1 MSLPRTYRTYFDPY
15 CTEYTWVSA
24 EQKLL
29 EIGRAVMHGFDL
41 HQCVREILDGHSH
54 VHEDDVHSAV
64 CSHISEV
71 CGGEIPGYQL
81 LRRGNSIDTD
91 IDLLIEYLMR
101 RYRVAYKPDNGHY
114 LADTSLA
121 IDRQEL
127 DSINGWAVAARHV
140 DCYNLYDYGNWV
152 TYPDDDE
159 LLREYNLRAKGRDKG
174 FVSYVCPEPWYGN
187 PTTAK
192 VIILGDAPRYD
203 DFISRIANQTLKDP
217 RLVEE
222 VSVTLF
228 DDYRGWWTLQGGCF
242 YDTCPIGTLEPP
254 VRPMD
259 LYNSPT
265 YRHWLDQFRRWVSWF
280 GIEDEQTLFDNVA
293 VINATA
299 YPSVGDTPLAAGM
312 LPSHYFLQH
321 LVRYIATNNPDTI
334 FVIPSEKLR
343 SVWSKI
349 LACSYD
355 YIAVAQRVFLLD
367 GNHRKLNLSPRN
379 LSQEQLIT
387 LSSRLRGM

>member
-29 EIGRAVMHGFDL
+29 EIGRAVMYGFDL
-41 HQCVREILDGHSH
+41 HHCVREILDGHSH

-101 RYRVAYKPDNGHY
+101 RYRVAYQPDNGHY

-192 VIILGDAPRYD
+192 VIVLGDAPRYD
-203 DFISRIANQTLKDP
+203 DFISRIANQVLACRP
-217 RLVEE
+217 QYAEE
-222 VSVTLF
+222 VWCRLT
-228 DDYRGWWTLQGGCF
+228 GQWWQLKYGSF

-265 YRHWLDQFRRWVSWF
+265 YRHWLDQFRRWASWF

-379 LSQEQLIT
+379 LSQEQLTT
-387 LSSRLRGM
+387 LSSRLRGK